1 MSGTATRAVKTAG
14 TLLYMF
20 DDAGLNP
27 VKIAEVTDF
36 SLNESKDIIDA
47 TQFDSPD
54 GFKEKIASWK
64 DPGSSN
70 MTLQYVP
77 DDATHQKL
85 INDYDTDFKRK
96 FKVVLP
102 VSGSPEIIFTAFSS
116 ALGQPF
122 PLDGKLTLAI
132 TLTLTGAITRPA
144 A

>member
-1 MSGTATRAVKTAG
+1 MSGTATQAVKTQG
-14 TLLYMF
+14 TLLYMY
-20 DDAGLNP
+20 DDAGANP

-36 SLNESKDIIDA
+36 SINESKDVIDA

-77 DDATHQKL
+77 GGTTHQQL
-85 INDYDTDFKRK
+85 IDDYDSDFLRK

-102 VSGSPEIIFTAFSS
+102 VAGSPEIIFHAFSS

-122 PLDGKLTLAI
+122 PLDGKLTLQI
-132 TLTLTGAITRPA
+132 TLTLSGAITRPA
-144 A
+144 